1 MNLVSLVET
10 FGANSNQVMKHQ
22 VLLVNSLFFRIT
34 AVDKLAKSSGSKTP
48 GVDLEKIVSRKE
60 DQTLFIELVE

>member
-1 MNLVSLVET
+1 
-10 FGANSNQVMKHQ
+10 
-22 VLLVNSLFFRIT
+22 VNSLFFRIT